1 MGAKYRCPYCDTR
14 LERDKLISH
23 IELKHKEMIP
33 QDYTASRVV
42 FNLINKKEHGNCIIC
57 KKETKWN
64 ENTCRYEK
72 FCSEKCRK
80 VARERALNNMIK
92 VYNKPTLLNDD
103 EHQRKMLSHRHISGT
118 YTFQDGG
125 KKTYTGSYERKTLEF
140 FDKVMNCSSK
150 DIETP
155 GPSFKYDHNGV
166 TRTWITDIYY
176 IPYNLVIEVK
186 DGGNNPNTRNM
197 EEYRDKQVKKEK
209 MITEL
214 GTYNYLRLTNNNFGQ
229 LLSIMAELKMQFLE
243 DPNDKKAIIRINE
256 VMALASCNPP
266 IGAMQ
271 PCVVNYGEKKMIKAN
286 SENLGLLMDRNPKY
300 IMILKD
306 KKLTLESTSEFLKDR
321 MFNVYHYK
329 GDRTIDDI
337 SRYYNEGITIDSIYE
352 FLSNKTLYSSDQI
365 EFDECFTPISDV
377 NSHIR
382 LQLESIM
389 NNMHKDRILLPLIRE
404 SDIEYRDKIIH
415 NESYDIMTSPE
426 GYVLY
431 DKDTN
436 LTISEAVD
444 NIEDIERFIKEV

>member
-1 MGAKYRCPYCDTR
+1 
-14 LERDKLISH
+14 
-23 IELKHKEMIP
+23 
-33 QDYTASRVV
+33 
-42 FNLINKKEHGNCIIC
+42 
-57 KKETKWN
+57 
-64 ENTCRYEK
+64 
-72 FCSEKCRK
+72 
-80 VARERALNNMIK
+80 
-92 VYNKPTLLNDD
+92 
-103 EHQRKMLSHRHISGT
+103 
-118 YTFQDGG
+118 
-125 KKTYTGSYERKTLEF
+125 
-140 FDKVMNCSSK
+140 
-150 DIETP
+150 
-155 GPSFKYDHNGV
+155 
-166 TRTWITDIYY
+166 
-176 IPYNLVIEVK
+176 
-186 DGGNNPNTRNM
+186 
-197 EEYRDKQVKKEK
+197 
-209 MITEL
+209 
-214 GTYNYLRLTNNNFGQ
+214 
-229 LLSIMAELKMQFLE
+229 
-243 DPNDKKAIIRINE
+243 
-256 VMALASCNPP
+256 
-266 IGAMQ
+266 
-271 PCVVNYGEKKMIKAN
+271 
-286 SENLGLLMDRNPKY
+286 MDRNPKY

-404 SDIEYRDKIIH
+404 SDIEYRDKIIN